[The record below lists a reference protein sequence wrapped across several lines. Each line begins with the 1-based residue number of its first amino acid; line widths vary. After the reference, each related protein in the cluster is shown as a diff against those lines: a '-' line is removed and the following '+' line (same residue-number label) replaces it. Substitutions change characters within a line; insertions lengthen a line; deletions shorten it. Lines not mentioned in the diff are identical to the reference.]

1 MSQIIKQTK
10 PIDIVKSVQVPIDPF
25 NVIYKMSLKLKND
38 KTKNFLETNYS
49 KYCNI
54 FSYLDLILYNSID
67 SYILDITIYN
77 YYNDKKKYHI
87 EQIFNTDNVKIYKN
101 DLFYIEF
108 MQNNEG
114 YTNNELYTILK
125 SEFTEPTIANPSM
138 NVLLTEINDNP
149 KRKEA
154 APAFN
159 PIVEAS
165 INNKTKDFVLN
176 NFTGPDV
183 EERLFNDLGDN
194 FTFDQSMRAFN
205 PTAST
210 TIPNDQKAFTDYC
223 YADMI
228 ACRDTEGNELACVRN
243 APPRWTNY

>member
-25 NVIYKMSLKLKND
+25 NVIYKMSLKLKNK
-38 KTKNFLETNYS
+38 KTINFLETKYS

-87 EQIFNTDNVKIYKN
+87 EQIFNTDNVNIYNINIYKN

-114 YTNNELYTILK
+114 YTNCCCYLK
-125 SEFTEPTIANPSM
+125 IF
-138 NVLLTEINDNP
+138 DN
-149 KRKEA
+149 
-154 APAFN
+154 
-159 PIVEAS
+159 
-165 INNKTKDFVLN
+165 NNIFIT
-176 NFTGPDV
+176 P
-183 EERLFNDLGDN
+183 
-194 FTFDQSMRAFN
+194 
-205 PTAST
+205 
-210 TIPNDQKAFTDYC
+210 PNY
-223 YADMI
+223 
-228 ACRDTEGNELACVRN
+228 
-243 APPRWTNY
+243 